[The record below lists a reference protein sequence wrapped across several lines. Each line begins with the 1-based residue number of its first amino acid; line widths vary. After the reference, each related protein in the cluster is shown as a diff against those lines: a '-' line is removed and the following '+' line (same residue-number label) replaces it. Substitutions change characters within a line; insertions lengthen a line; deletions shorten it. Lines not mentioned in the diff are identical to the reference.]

1 MVTDK
6 LLPLALAFIM
16 LALGLGLAPADFARV
31 FRRPRAIAVGLVSQ
45 MLLLPLIAFGIAV
58 LFELPATMA
67 AGLMILAA
75 CPGGASAGLVTKL
88 ANGETAL
95 SISLTA
101 ITSVLAV
108 FSVPLIVGFGL
119 RHFTGTAPDAELPV
133 FDIVRGVFFIT
144 TIPVALGMLL
154 RHVRPAFTRS
164 IEPVAAR
171 IATSLFVL
179 IVIATFVSQRQALLD
194 HLASTGPAALALC
207 VLVMGAGFGLGALA
221 GIKRRGRIAIAVESG
236 LQNAAL
242 AIFLAMTVLQL
253 PAMAIPGVIYALLMN
268 VCALVFIGL
277 MRYKPS
283 IVATASCSDAHGTAR
298 TDT

>member
-16 LALGLGLAPADFARV
+16 FALGLGLTLADFARV
-31 FRRPRAIAVGLVSQ
+31 FRQPRAIAVGLLSQ

-58 LFELPATMA
+58 LFDLPATMA

-75 CPGGASAGLVTKL
+75 CPGGASAGLITKL

-108 FSVPLIVGFGL
+108 FSVPFVVGFGL
-119 RHFTGTAPDAELPV
+119 RHFTGSAPDAALPI
-133 FDIVRGVFFIT
+133 FDIVRGVFIIT

-154 RHVRPAFTRS
+154 RHLRPSLTRR
-164 IEPVAAR
+164 IEPVAGR
-171 IATSLFVL
+171 VATLLFVL
-179 IVIATFVSQRQALLD
+179 IVIATFVSQRQALFD
-194 HLASTGPAALALC
+194 HLASTGPAAMALC
-207 VLVMGAGFGLGALA
+207 ILAMGAGFGLGALT
-221 GIKRRGRIAIAVESG
+221 GIDRRGRIAIAVESG

-253 PAMAIPGVIYALLMN
+253 PAMAVPGVIYALLMN
-268 VCALVFIGL
+268 VCAIVLIGL
-277 MRYKPS
+277 MRIRPPL
-283 IVATASCSDAHGTAR
+283 ATAH
-298 TDT
+298 

>member
-1 MVTDK
+1 MVVDK

-16 LALGLGLAPADFARV
+16 FALGLGLTLADFARV
-31 FRRPRAIAVGLVSQ
+31 FRSPRAIAVGLVSQ

-58 LFELPATMA
+58 LFGLPATMA

-75 CPGGASAGLVTKL
+75 CPGGASAGLITKL

-119 RHFTGTAPDAELPV
+119 HHFTGTAPDAELPV
-133 FDIVRGVFFIT
+133 FDIVRGVFIIT

-154 RHVRPAFTRS
+154 RHLRPALTRR
-164 IEPVAAR
+164 IEPIAGR
-171 IATSLFVL
+171 IATALFIM
-179 IVIATFVSQRQALLD
+179 IVIATFTSQRQALFD
-194 HLASTGPAALALC
+194 HLASTGPAALVLC
-207 VLVMGAGFGLGALA
+207 IFVMGAGFGLGALTSI
-221 GIKRRGRIAIAVESG
+221 GRRGRIAIAVECG

-242 AIFLAMTVLQL
+242 AIFLAVTVLQL
-253 PAMAIPGVIYALLMN
+253 PALAVPGVIYALLMN
-268 VCALVFIGL
+268 ICAIIFIIA
-277 MRYKPS
+277 MRLKPPS
-283 IVATASCSDAHGTAR
+283 LAGAH
-298 TDT
+298 